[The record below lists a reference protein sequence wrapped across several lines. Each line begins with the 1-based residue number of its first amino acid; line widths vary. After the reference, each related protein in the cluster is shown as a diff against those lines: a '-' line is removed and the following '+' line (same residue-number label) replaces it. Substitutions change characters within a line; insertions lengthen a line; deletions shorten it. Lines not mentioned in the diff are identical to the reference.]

1 MMDRRMVLILVLAC
15 LAAAGGW
22 WLQER
27 WTAAPPE
34 QPAAPTGV
42 TVLNPGDS
50 VGGYALP
57 GIDGRTTSLA
67 AWRGKVVLLNFWA
80 TWCAPCREEMPALA
94 KLQRDHASDGLQV
107 VGVAMDQPR
116 SAAAFLKR
124 MPVDYP
130 ILIGIDAD
138 PVPTTTFGDTAGLLP
153 YSVLIGRDG
162 RILETKL
169 GVLDPPT
176 IDAWLETASEG
187 AAGRSAPKG
196 P

>member
-1 MMDRRMVLILVLAC
+1 MMDRRVVLILVLAC
-15 LAAAGGW
+15 VAAAGGW
-22 WLQER
+22 WLQRR
-27 WTAAPPE
+27 WTAAAPPE
-34 QPAAPTGV
+34 QPAAPAGV
-42 TVLNPGDS
+42 TVFGPGDS

-57 GIDGRTTSLA
+57 GFDGRTTSLA

-80 TWCAPCREEMPALA
+80 TWCAPCREELPALA
-94 KLQRDHASDGLQV
+94 KLQREHASDGLQV

-124 MPVDYP
+124 TPVDYP

-162 RILETKL
+162 RILKTKL
-169 GVLDPPT
+169 GVLDPAT
-176 IDAWLETASEG
+176 MQDWTAEAQSTK
-187 AAGRSAPKG
+187 S
-196 P
+196 